1 MSEGE
6 LRSALVVAVPE
17 AASVVDGWRER
28 TCQAKPSTGVPAHV
42 TILWPFVPAA
52 RIDDALVAH
61 LHSLFEATESF
72 TFALRTAA
80 RFPETLYLVPEPADR
95 FAHLTRLVFEAY
107 PEYPPY
113 EGAFDAIV
121 PHLTVAEG
129 NGQVLAEAEAEV
141 VPQLPIVA
149 RAREALLLEEIQP
162 DATLWRPRATFPFC
176 D

>member
-1 MSEGE
+1 
-6 LRSALVVAVPE
+6 
-17 AASVVDGWRER
+17 
-28 TCQAKPSTGVPAHV
+28 
-42 TILWPFVPAA
+42 LWPFVPAA
-52 RIDDALVAH
+52 RIDDALLAH
-61 LHSLFEATESF
+61 LHSFFEATESF

-80 RFPETLYLVPEPADR
+80 RFPGTLYLLPEPADR

-107 PEYPPY
+107 PEHPPY

-121 PHLTVAEG
+121 PHLTTAEG

-141 VPQLPIVA
+141 LLQLPIVA